1 MFLFPPPP
9 TAITRNRTILVVD
22 NKSENEGVRIAS
34 IGDGKALHHRVE
46 EEKILTMVASRT
58 IGDISVLLTK
68 IEEEGTEVEVEPTT
82 IPRMIEIG
90 EGEIVILDT
99 ILTRTHTIDKGADQI
114 LDQEDAGGAEVAAL
128 PIRLEAKAQ
137 ETNLDL
143 EQGIKTKKAIV
154 RVDPAVDVVEVEVGA
169 EATGKDHT
177 VQVIENTRVNAIERG
192 DALIPQVTAPQLV
205 QAVATAHPR
214 VVVANI

>member
-9 TAITRNRTILVVD
+9 TAITRNRTTLVVD

-34 IGDGKALHHRVE
+34 IGDGKVLHHRVE

-90 EGEIVILDT
+90 EEEIVILDT
-99 ILTRTHTIDKGADQI
+99 ILTRTHTIGKGADQI

-154 RVDPAVDVVEVEVGA
+154 RVDPAVDVVEVGA

-177 VQVIENTRVNAIERG
+177 VQVIENTQVNARERG

-214 VVVANI
+214 VVVAKI